1 MKLGASTFIWTSPF
15 SNRSLDLIDKVKTLG
30 FDLIEI
36 CVEDPA
42 TIDASAIRSRMKSVG
57 IGATVCGAFGPDRDL
72 SSNDQAV
79 RENGIAYVKT
89 CIDIAAELGAESVV
103 GPMYSAVGRTEM
115 VEPAQRVVQ
124 RRLAATSIRIA
135 ADHAKANGIRL
146 GIEPLNR
153 FETDLINTVD
163 QGLVLL
169 DEIDRPNVGFLL
181 DTFHMNIEEKDIPA
195 AVRKAKGR
203 IVEFH
208 ACSSD
213 RGTPGEDHLPWPA
226 IVTALND
233 IGYDG
238 PVVIEAF
245 TPAIKEIA
253 RAVALWRPLA
263 ESEDALAGNGL
274 RFLRGAFKQAA

>member
-1 MKLGASTFIWTSPF
+1 MKFGASTFIWTSPF
-15 SNRSLDLIDKVKTLG
+15 SNRSLDLVDKVKDLG
-30 FDLIEI
+30 FDLIEV
-36 CVEDPA
+36 CVEDPS
-42 TIDASAIRSRMKSVG
+42 TIDAAAIRNRLAAVG

-72 SSNDQAV
+72 SSDDPRV
-79 RENGIAYVKT
+79 RENGITYLKRCV
-89 CIDIAAELGAESVV
+89 DIAVNLGARSVV
-103 GPMYSAVGRTEM
+103 GPMYSAVGRTQM
-115 VEPAQRVVQ
+115 VEQDIRRAQ
-124 RRLAATSIRIA
+124 RRLAAESIRIA
-135 ADHAKANGIRL
+135 ADHAAPEGIRL

-153 FETDLINTVD
+153 FETDLINTVE

-169 DEIDRPNVGFLL
+169 DEIDRANVGFLL
-181 DTFHMNIEEKDIPA
+181 DTFHMNIEEKSIPSA
-195 AVRKAKGR
+195 IRAAKGR

-226 IVTALND
+226 IVAALAET
-233 IGYDG
+233 GYDG

-274 RFLRGAFKQAA
+274 RFLHSVFKKAA